1 MGKIVAFFTNKLTI
15 FVASLI
21 GTDLA
26 IGGWVYYI
34 TPYHR
39 HALAPADRLFD
50 PQPTIAFLCAVI
62 AIICIITAIV
72 MRPRGNG

>member
-1 MGKIVAFFTNKLTI
+1 MGKLIQILTSKLTI

-34 TPYHR
+34 TPYHK
-39 HALAPADRLFD
+39 HMLAPAATVFNA
-50 PQPTIAFLCAVI
+50 QPVIAYLCAAV
-62 AIICIITAIV
+62 AIV
-72 MRPRGNG
+72 CIVAAIMTRPKANG

>member
-1 MGKIVAFFTNKLTI
+1 MIKFLTNKLTI

-34 TPYHR
+34 TPYHK
-39 HALAPADRLFD
+39 HALAPAATLFD
-50 PQPTIAFLCAVI
+50 AQPVIAFLCAAVAVVCI
-62 AIICIITAIV
+62 VSAILT
-72 MRPRGNG
+72 RPRANG

>member
-1 MGKIVAFFTNKLTI
+1 MKFLTNRLTI

-34 TPYHR
+34 TPYHT
-39 HALAPADRLFD
+39 HMLAPPATVFNA
-50 PQPTIAFLCAVI
+50 QPVIAFLCAAV
-62 AIICIITAIV
+62 AIVCIISAI
-72 MRPRGNG
+72 MTRPRANG